1 MAEKKKT
8 LEEIMDELSE
18 VVNSLENDNMSLEE
32 SYQYF
37 SKGMKLVMEGNKS
50 IDKVEKEMIV
60 LTKGGDNEL

>member
-1 MAEKKKT
+1 
-8 LEEIMDELSE
+8 MDELSE
-18 VVNSLENDNMSLEE
+18 VVNSLENDNLSLEE

>member
-1 MAEKKKT
+1 MAEKKKS
-8 LEEIMDELSE
+8 LEEIMDELAK

-50 IDKVEKEMIV
+50 IDKVEKEIEV

>member
-8 LEEIMDELSE
+8 LEEIMDELAE

>member
-1 MAEKKKT
+1 MAEKKKS
-8 LEEIMDELSE
+8 LEEIMDELAK

-50 IDKVEKEMIV
+50 IDKVEKKIEV

>member
-8 LEEIMDELSE
+8 LEEIMDELAE

-50 IDKVEKEMIV
+50 IDKVEKEMEV

>member
-18 VVNSLENDNMSLEE
+18 VVNSLENDNLSLEE